1 MMQNLYDFT
10 LQELTEIMQKMGY
23 EKYRAKQIFD
33 WLYKSRINSMN
44 EMKNIPEDI
53 IEKLKTDY
61 DIFLPEIIKETKSET
76 DETKKYLLKLKDEN
90 RIECVL
96 IYNGERITLC
106 ASTQA
111 GCACGCRFC
120 STATLGFKRNLD
132 TGEIVSQIMLAM
144 KMTDNKLTNVVF
156 MGMGEPLL
164 NRDNLYKAIL
174 ILSDKNGLN
183 FSQTRIT
190 VSTAGIVPVIKEIA
204 ESGLK
209 INLAISLITADD
221 EMRSK
226 LMPINLKYPLKEVI
240 RAAEYYNKKT
250 GECITFECV
259 LFGGINDSE
268 KDAINLVEKLRKVN
282 YKINLIPYN
291 DSLNK
296 EFTKPDDDKV
306 KKFQRILKDNGIKVF
321 IRKEKGADI
330 KAACGQLAAEG

>member
-1 MMQNLYDFT
+1 
-10 LQELTEIMQKMGY
+10 MGF

-33 WLYKSRINSMN
+33 WLYKSRINSLN
-44 EMKNIPEDI
+44 EMRNMPKNIV
-53 IEKLKTDY
+53 EKLKINY
-61 DIFLPEIIKETKSET
+61 DVFLPEIIKETKSET
-76 DETKKYLLKLKDEN
+76 DETKKCLLKLKDGN

-96 IYNGERITLC
+96 IYSGERITLC
-106 ASTQA
+106 ASTQV
-111 GCACGCRFC
+111 GCACACRFC

-132 TGEIVSQIMLAM
+132 AGEIVSQIMLAM

-164 NRDNLYKAIL
+164 NWNNLRKAIL
-174 ILSDKNGLN
+174 ILSDKNGVN

-221 EMRSK
+221 EIRSK
-226 LMPINLKYPLKEVI
+226 LMPINLKYPLKEI
-240 RAAEYYNKKT
+240 ISAAEYYNKKKD
-250 GECITFECV
+250 ECITFEYV
-259 LFGGINDSE
+259 LFGGINDGE
-268 KDAINLVEKLRKVN
+268 KDAINLAEKLRKVN
-282 YKINLIPYN
+282 YKVNLIPYN

-296 EFTKPDDDKV
+296 EFIKPNESKV
-306 KKFQRILKDNGIKVF
+306 KNFQKILMDNGIKVF

-330 KAACGQLAAEG
+330 KAACGQLAAED